1 MGTNNSSV
9 KSEEVVYYFC
19 PVEAF
24 LIVET
29 WAGTGLK
36 DLMA

>member
-9 KSEEVVYYFC
+9 KNDEVVYYFC
-19 PVEAF
+19 AVEAV

-29 WAGTGLK
+29 WAGADLK